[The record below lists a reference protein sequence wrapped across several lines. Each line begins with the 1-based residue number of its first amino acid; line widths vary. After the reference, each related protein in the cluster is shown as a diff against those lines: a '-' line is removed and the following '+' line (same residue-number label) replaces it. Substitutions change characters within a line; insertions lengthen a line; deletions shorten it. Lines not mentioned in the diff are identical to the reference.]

1 MKRALRKR
9 MAGLICLSLLAAL
22 FWAGE
27 PITSSAAG
35 PEEIPNAQEAGRE
48 PVQFVSEDGGTTL
61 EFTDINVAEAQLKE
75 KDDYLA
81 LYTSGGATVTDAA
94 YDSLVSEVQ
103 VPELH
108 VAVAVDGEGVVQEVV
123 GPQADPP
130 ITRDAERML
139 PIPEGGYIVLAGG
152 HSSWDGSSYRQAL
165 YRQYPAGDRV
175 KLMRAGVEVT
185 AADFLPSSPGSDPD
199 PEPEPTPELPPLP
212 EPEPDP
218 DPEPQ
223 LPALLLIT
231 EGRTIVDIP
240 VIEVVGFVANYDEA
254 LELGVTVNGEP
265 AELSAEGV
273 FRENVYLS
281 PGANA
286 ITIQLLQAGEEIA
299 TNTLTIAYEPSEN
312 QDYIEV
318 EAAPKDISIDIDGP
332 RIKIDYVDKD
342 VTDVPNIV
350 ALFTRDYGGSIVIPR
365 TNVAVQVDAGN
376 RVLQV
381 INPSIN
387 GQPPVWTGPTP
398 LDIPEEGYVLM
409 AQDNSYAGNYIKRF
423 LAENFKAGDIIKLRK
438 NGEVVS
444 VRDLMSGNGLIA
456 RLQLAN
462 SRTYTVTEGST
473 VLSGMIENIDNPA
486 AIQLLVNG
494 SSVPFDAGG
503 SFSYA
508 YPLTKGTNYIEIK
521 VLKNGIEQDRRDLAV
536 FARDHLSADKEVI
549 LWVDQASNAKKFQ
562 TGEQVRAFLQKAKDS
577 GVTSIAFDVKG
588 VEGYVS
594 YKKNDLTGRP
604 YVSEIQAPVKAGASP
619 DLDLLQEF
627 IDHGHA
633 LGLEIHAAINV
644 FAEGSIAYN
653 EFAVL
658 NDHLDWEERVHYAE
672 NNGEIKR
679 LRESAKQGLVA
690 FVNPAN
696 DEVREYQLK
705 TFEEIIKN
713 YNVDG
718 VVHDR
723 GRYDNEGADFSEE
736 TRVKFERFLLQRGKT
751 LNHWPNDIFYYE
763 NNVRV
768 DGPLIQDWWEFRSG
782 IIQSFFREVKS
793 LVDSYEIQTGRTI
806 KVSSYVGSWYE
817 TYYLNG
823 VNWGSKNFRIH
834 PALGLPVESIYTPEY
849 YDTGYIEY
857 LDFLMI
863 GAYQTTSQEIQ
874 KYITLGNIVTNGEIP
889 LYAGIALNN
898 VQLPAVQREVFQAGL
913 RTTNGLMLFDAS
925 QINWAIAKAALQDR
939 EWVKDYQLGMSLP
952 DSADTFLEGHY
963 YNVNRVEG
971 NINVMTEAYGT
982 TTGTNHFGV
991 EVVVDNTGAVT
1002 RVANRNQA
1010 IHWSWGAPEEN
1021 NSVIP
1026 PGGFVISTIDPSGTR
1041 TNRQLVAN
1049 AYEVGD
1055 QVRAAVLSG
1064 LMDDELRE
1072 TRDSRYQLEGTVE
1085 VLGPGTPS
1093 VIVNGESASVS
1104 PTGAFTVSVPL
1115 TTGINFV
1122 QVDVYV
1128 DELKTNS
1135 DSVQIIR
1142 TSTGDGGSNPG
1153 QPGAPGGSSS
1163 SSPTQPAKPERLSI
1177 VKTTAENGQRLVDA
1191 KAELSRMLEEV
1202 KSLREKPIQ
1211 SQLLPYRFNEASDVI
1226 TLHLPTRG
1234 LEAAAKELPEGVI
1247 LLESSLGRLE
1257 LPVKSLSESL
1267 NRRGAA
1273 DSLQIRIGIPA
1284 KAQEDQLNGLLPERA
1299 ARLGSMLEVAFF
1311 WEQGGDLTALPAFKG
1326 TYARLTAAPLSGAV
1340 DADTTTVLLLEPS
1353 LNRYAFVPAVI
1364 KQEGGKA
1371 RITYRLKEGGI
1382 YAAMEHRKT
1391 FTDMNGHWAADEVAL
1406 LSSKTVIQGTSD
1418 ARFGPNDP
1426 ITRAQFTALLVRAL
1440 GLMGQGQD
1448 FNAGFTDVNSGV
1460 WYADAVSVA
1469 VKHGLIEGFADGE
1482 FRPNEQMTREQM
1494 SVLLVRALKLAGAEV
1509 APAPGNPDSLLA
1521 GFKDRRHIGA
1531 WAEEAVAAAVD
1542 SGLMKGRG
1550 IGLFAP
1556 EASSTRAEAAAVLAR
1571 MLRLAG
1577 LINP

>member
-1 MKRALRKR
+1 MKRALQKR
-9 MAGLICLSLLAAL
+9 MAGLICLSLSAAM
-22 FWAGE
+22 FWPGM

-35 PEEIPNAQEAGRE
+35 MEDIPIVEEAGGE
-48 PVQFVSEDGGTTL
+48 PIQFVSGDGGTSL
-61 EFTDINVAEAQLKE
+61 AFTDINVAEALLEE
-75 KDDYLA
+75 KADYLA
-81 LYTSGGATVTDAA
+81 LFTSGATATDAT
-94 YDSLVSEVQ
+94 YDTLASEVR
-103 VPELH
+103 VPEQH
-108 VAVAVDGEGVVQEVV
+108 VAVAVDADGFVQEVL
-123 GPQADPP
+123 GPHDDLP
-130 ITRDAERML
+130 TTWDAERML

-152 HSSWDGSSYRQAL
+152 HGSWDESSYRLAL
-165 YRQYPAGDRV
+165 YRQYHAGDRV

-185 AADFLPSSPGSDPD
+185 AADFLPPSSD
-199 PEPEPTPELPPLP
+199 PEPEPEPVPTPDLPPL
-212 EPEPDP
+212 PEPDP

-223 LPALLLIT
+223 LPELMILT
-231 EGRTIVDIP
+231 EDQAIVDIP
-240 VIEVVGFVANYDEA
+240 VIEVAGFVANYDV
-254 LELGVTVNGEP
+254 ELDLDVTVNGDP

-273 FRENVYLS
+273 FREKVYLS

-286 ITIQLLQAGEEIA
+286 VTIQLLQSGEEA
-299 TNTLTIAYEPSEN
+299 GRKTLTITYEPVEN

-318 EAAPKDISIDIDGP
+318 EAAPKDISIDIVGP
-332 RIKIDYVDKD
+332 RIRIDYVDKD
-342 VTDVPNIV
+342 VTGVPNIV
-350 ALFTRDYGGSIVIPR
+350 ALFTRDYGGSIVIPQ
-365 TNVAVQVDAGN
+365 TNVAVQVDASN

-398 LDIPEEGYVLM
+398 LEIPEEGYVLM

-456 RLQLAN
+456 RLQLN
-462 SRTYTVTEGST
+462 NQRIYTVTEDNT
-473 VLSGMIENIDNPA
+473 VLSGLIENIDNPA

-503 SFSYA
+503 SFNYP
-508 YPLTKGTNYIEIK
+508 YPLTKGTNYIEIR

-536 FARDHLSADKEVI
+536 FARDNFAADKEVI

-562 TGEQVRAFLQKAKDS
+562 TSEQVQAFLQKAKDS

-604 YVSEIQAPVKAGASP
+604 YVSEIQAPEKAGASP
-619 DLDLLQEF
+619 NLDLLQEF

-633 LGLEIHAAINV
+633 LGLEIHAAVNV
-644 FAEGSIAYN
+644 FAEGSIAHN

-713 YNVDG
+713 YDVDG

-736 TRVKFERFLLQRGKT
+736 TRVKFEQFLLQRGKT
-751 LNHWPNDIFYYE
+751 LSQWPNDIFYYE
-763 NNVRV
+763 NNARV

-782 IIQSFFREVKS
+782 VIQSFFGEVKA
-793 LVDSYEIQTGRTI
+793 LVDSYEAQTGRTI

-834 PALGLPVESIYTPEY
+834 PSLGLPVESVYTPEY
-849 YDTGYIEY
+849 YGTGYIEY

-913 RTTNGLMLFDAS
+913 KTTNGLMLFDAS

-952 DSADTFLEGHY
+952 DGADTFLEGHY

-971 NINVMTEAYGT
+971 NINVMTEAFGT
-982 TTGTNHFGV
+982 TTGTNRFGV
-991 EVVVDNTGAVT
+991 EVVVDNTGKVT
-1002 RVANRNQA
+1002 RVVNRNQA
-1010 IHWSWGAPEEN
+1010 INWSWGAPEEN

-1064 LMDDELRE
+1064 LMDDESRE
-1072 TRDSRYQLEGTVE
+1072 TRDSHYQLEGTVE

-1093 VIVNGESASVS
+1093 VKVNGESASIS
-1104 PTGAFTVSVPL
+1104 GTGAFTASVPL

-1128 DELKTNS
+1128 DEMKTNS
-1135 DSVQIIR
+1135 ESVQIIR
-1142 TSTGDGGSNPG
+1142 TSTGDGGSDPG
-1153 QPGAPGGSSS
+1153 QPGSPGGGSSG
-1163 SSPTQPAKPERLSI
+1163 SPSAPTKPAKPERLSI
-1177 VKTTAENGQRLVDA
+1177 QKKTAENGQHLVDV
-1191 KAELSRMLEEV
+1191 KADLTRMLEEV
-1202 KSLREKPIQ
+1202 KSLREKPV
-1211 SQLLPYRFNEASDVI
+1211 QLQQLQYSFNETTDVI
-1226 TLHLPTRG
+1226 TLQLPIQG
-1234 LEAAAKELPEGVI
+1234 LEAAAEELPDGVI
-1247 LLESSLGRLE
+1247 LLESTLGKLE
-1257 LPVKSLSESL
+1257 LPVKALSESL
-1267 NRRGAA
+1267 KRREAA
-1273 DSLQIRIGIPA
+1273 ESLLIRIGLPV
-1284 KAQEDQLNGLLPERA
+1284 KEQEDRLNELLPQQAE
-1299 ARLGSMLEVAFF
+1299 RLGSMLEVSFF
-1311 WEQGGDLTALPAFKG
+1311 WGQGDALTALPALKG
-1326 TYARLTAAPLSGAV
+1326 ADAKLTTAPLTGAV
-1340 DADTTTVLLLEPS
+1340 PADTTTVLLLQPS
-1353 LNRYAFVPAVI
+1353 LNRYAFMPAVI
-1364 KQEGGKA
+1364 RQESGKA
-1371 RITYRLKEGGI
+1371 RITFRLKESGT
-1382 YAAMEHRKT
+1382 YAAISHRKT
-1391 FTDMNGHWAADEVAL
+1391 FTDMSGHWAADEVAML
-1406 LSSKTVIQGTSD
+1406 ASKTVIQGTSD
-1418 ARFGPNDP
+1418 TNYSPHAP
-1426 ITRAQFTALLVRAL
+1426 ITRAQFTAMLVRAL
-1440 GLMGQGQD
+1440 GLTGQVQD
-1448 FNAGFTDVNSGV
+1448 SSTGFTDVNSAA
-1460 WYADAVSVA
+1460 WYAGAVSAA
-1469 VKHGLIEGFADGE
+1469 VEHGLIEGFAGGE

-1494 SVLLVRALKLAGAEV
+1494 SVLLVRALKLAGADV
-1509 APAPGNPDSLLA
+1509 APGYPDSILA
-1521 GFKDRRHIGA
+1521 GFEDRSHIGS
-1531 WAEEAVAAAVD
+1531 WAEEAVATAVV

-1550 IGLFAP
+1550 DGVFAP

-1577 LINP
+1577 WINP

>member
-1 MKRALRKR
+1 MLQRR
-9 MAGLICLSLLAAL
+9 MAGVICLTLLAAL
-22 FWAGE
+22 FWPGM
-27 PITSSAAG
+27 PIASSAAG
-35 PEEIPNAQEAGRE
+35 TEELPRAEETSGE
-48 PVQFVSEDGGTTL
+48 PVQFVKEEGGISL
-61 EFTDINVAEAQLKE
+61 EFTDINAAGASLEE
-75 KDDYLA
+75 KTDYLA
-81 LYTSGGATVTDAA
+81 LFTSGATVTDAA
-94 YDSLVSEVQ
+94 YEPVSEVRVAEGQ
-103 VPELH
+103 
-108 VAVAVDGEGVVQEVV
+108 VAVTVDAEGIVQEVV
-123 GPQADPP
+123 GPLDDPP
-130 ITRDAERML
+130 TTWDAERML
-139 PIPEGGYIVLAGG
+139 PIPEGGYLVLAGG
-152 HSSWDGSSYRQAL
+152 KSSWDESAYRPAL
-165 YRQYPAGDRV
+165 FQEYHLGDQV

-185 AADFLPSSPGSDPD
+185 AADFIPATPDPD
-199 PEPEPTPELPPLP
+199 PEPAPEPPPAAEP

-218 DPEPQ
+218 DPEPA
-223 LPALLLIT
+223 LPELMLLT
-231 EGRTIVDIP
+231 EDQTIVDIP
-240 VIEVVGFVANYDEA
+240 VIEVAGFVANYDEH
-254 LELGVTVNGEP
+254 LELGVTVNGDQV
-265 AELSAEGV
+265 ELSADGV

-281 PGANA
+281 AGANA
-286 ITIQLLQAGEEIA
+286 VTVILLQAGEELEREI
-299 TNTLTIAYEPSEN
+299 LTIMYEPSEN

-342 VTDVPNIV
+342 VTGVPNIV
-350 ALFTRDYGGSIVIPR
+350 ALFTRDYGESIEIPQF
-365 TNVAVQVDAGN
+365 NVAVQVDANN

-387 GQPPVWTGPTP
+387 GQPPVWTGPT
-398 LDIPEEGYVLM
+398 LLEIPEEGYVLM
-409 AQDNSYAGNYIKRF
+409 AQDDSYAGNYIKRF

-444 VRDLMSGNGLIA
+444 VRDLMSGNGPIA
-456 RLQLAN
+456 RLKVNNQ
-462 SRTYTVTEGST
+462 RMYTVTEDHT
-473 VLSGMIENIDNPA
+473 ILSGIIENIDDPA

-494 SSVPFDAGG
+494 TSVPFEADG
-503 SFSYA
+503 SFSYS
-508 YPLTKGTNYIEIK
+508 YPLTKGTNYIEMR
-521 VLKNGIEQDRRDLAV
+521 VLKNEIEQDRRDLAV
-536 FARDHLSADKEVI
+536 FARDHLASDKEVI

-562 TGEQVRAFLQKAKDS
+562 TSEQVRAFLQKAKDT
-577 GVTSIAFDVKG
+577 GVTSIALDVKG

-604 YVSEIQAPVKAGASP
+604 YVSELQAPGRAGANP

-627 IDHGHA
+627 IDHGHD
-633 LGLEIHAAINV
+633 LGLEIHAVVNV

-653 EFAVL
+653 EYAVL

-696 DEVREYQLK
+696 DEVREFELK
-705 TFEEIIKN
+705 TFEEILKN
-713 YNVDG
+713 YDVDG

-736 TRVKFERFLLQRGKT
+736 TRVKFEQFLLQRGKQ
-751 LNHWPNDIFYYE
+751 LNDWPNDIFYYE

-782 IIQSFFREVKS
+782 VIQSFFGEVKS
-793 LVDSYEIQTGRTI
+793 LVDSYEAGSGRTI

-823 VNWGSKNFRIH
+823 VNWASKNFRIH
-834 PALGLPVESIYTPEY
+834 PSLGLPVESIYTPEY

-925 QINWAIAKAALQDR
+925 QINWAIAKASLEDR

-952 DSADTFLEGHY
+952 DRPDTFLEGHY

-971 NINVMTEAYGT
+971 NINVLTDAFGT

-991 EVVVDNTGAVT
+991 EVVVDDTGVVT

-1010 IHWSWGAPEEN
+1010 INWSWGAPEEN

-1026 PGGFVISTIDPSGTR
+1026 PGGFVISTIDPSGVR

-1055 QVRAAVLSG
+1055 QVRSAVLSG
-1064 LMDDELRE
+1064 LMDDALRE
-1072 TRDSRYQLEGTVE
+1072 TRDSHYPLEGTVE

-1093 VIVNGESASVS
+1093 VKVNGESASVN
-1104 PTGAFTVSVPL
+1104 PTGTFSANVPL
-1115 TTGINFV
+1115 SPGINFV

-1128 DELKTNS
+1128 DDLKTNS
-1135 DSVQIIR
+1135 QTVQIIR

-1153 QPGAPGGSSS
+1153 QPGSSGGSSS
-1163 SSPTQPAKPERLSI
+1163 GTTPTQPVKPERLHV
-1177 VKTTAENGQRLVDA
+1177 VKTTAENGQHLVDA

-1202 KSLREKPIQ
+1202 KSLQTKPAQ
-1211 SQLLPYRFNEASDVI
+1211 SQQLQYSFTESADVL
-1226 TLHLPTRG
+1226 TLHLPTAG
-1234 LEAAAKELPEGVI
+1234 LEAAVKELPNGVI
-1247 LLESSLGRLE
+1247 LLESPLVGRLE
-1257 LPVKSLSESL
+1257 LPVQALSESL
-1267 NRRGAA
+1267 QLRGSA
-1273 DSLQIRIGIPA
+1273 DSLHIRLSLPA
-1284 KAQEDQLNGLLPERA
+1284 KAQEEELHRLLPDQA
-1299 ARLGSMLEVAFF
+1299 APLGSLLEVSFF
-1311 WEQGGDLTALPAFKG
+1311 WEQGGTLTELPAFKG
-1326 TYARLTAAPLSGAV
+1326 ANAKFTAAPLSGSISAG
-1340 DADTTTVLLLEPS
+1340 TTTVLLLQPS
-1353 LNRYAFVPAVI
+1353 LGSYTFVPAVI
-1364 KQEGGKA
+1364 REEGGKA
-1371 RITYRLKEGGI
+1371 LITFRLKASGI
-1382 YAAMEHRKT
+1382 YAAIAHRKT
-1391 FTDMNGHWAADEVAL
+1391 FTDLNGHWAADEVGMLA
-1406 LSSKTVIQGTSD
+1406 SKTVIQGTSD
-1418 ARFGPNDP
+1418 TEFSPNAP
-1426 ITRAQFTALLVRAL
+1426 ITRTQFTAMLVRAL
-1440 GLMGQGQD
+1440 GLTGQQPNPSG
-1448 FNAGFTDVNSGV
+1448 GFTDVNPGA
-1460 WYADAVSVA
+1460 WYASAVSTA
-1469 VKHGLIEGFADGE
+1469 VEHGLIEGFAGGE
-1482 FRPNEQMTREQM
+1482 FRPNEQITRQQM

-1509 APAPGNPDSLLA
+1509 PLGNPSSTLA
-1521 GFKDRRHIGA
+1521 GFEDRSQIGA
-1531 WAEEAVAAAVD
+1531 WAKEAAAIAVE

-1550 IGLFAP
+1550 DGDFAP
-1556 EASSTRAEAAAVLAR
+1556 EASSTRAEAATVLAR
-1571 MLRLAG
+1571 MLRMAG